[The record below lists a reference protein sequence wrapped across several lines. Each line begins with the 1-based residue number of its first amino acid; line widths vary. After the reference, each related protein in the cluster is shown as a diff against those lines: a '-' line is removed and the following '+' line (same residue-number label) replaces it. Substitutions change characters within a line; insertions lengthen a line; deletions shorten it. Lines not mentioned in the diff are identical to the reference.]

1 MPHSSVLSNLRSK
14 LKGANRRLIVAMA
27 CYLVLILI
35 ALYGLLPVRNS
46 NDGFVL
52 GFVLLVF
59 TLLIVKTLVHAE
71 DDKTE

>member
-1 MPHSSVLSNLRSK
+1 MPHLSVLSNLRSK